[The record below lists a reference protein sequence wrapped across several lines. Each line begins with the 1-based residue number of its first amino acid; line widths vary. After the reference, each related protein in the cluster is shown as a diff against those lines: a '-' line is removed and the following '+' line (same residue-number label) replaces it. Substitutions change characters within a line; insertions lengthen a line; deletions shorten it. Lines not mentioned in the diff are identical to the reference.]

1 MRSLPFLHVCIYY
14 FIMSIKSH
22 YISYWLFLPT
32 IRESAILEEQCYAT
46 SAFLE
51 TLYVSTDTI
60 FVHFLFPYSNHIT
73 FYSFLCLYI
82 AVCTLSCW
90 HFRIMTLFV
99 VFVCALSFF
108 LSFLCNLELLFFPYY
123 MFNEHKLVFDGYKST
138 PKPFFYLIRY
148 LCCISDFF
156 KLCHQQNNSF
166 GYIRCTCF
174 SYNGQILF
182 CKLQTVKTID
192 YG

>member
-1 MRSLPFLHVCIYY
+1 MRSLPFLHVCIYF

-32 IRESAILEEQCYAT
+32 IRESAILEDQCYAT

-51 TLYVSTDTI
+51 TLFVSTDTI
-60 FVHFLFPYSNHIT
+60 FVHFLLPYSNHIT

-108 LSFLCNLELLFFPYY
+108 FLFFVFWNFCSSRSICL
-123 MFNEHKLVFDGYKST
+123 MNIKWFSTVTNQRSNLFFFTLFAICAVFQISLNFVINKIIALDILVVHAFLITAK
-138 PKPFFYLIRY
+138 FFFVY
-148 LCCISDFF
+148 
-156 KLCHQQNNSF
+156 
-166 GYIRCTCF
+166 
-174 SYNGQILF
+174 
-182 CKLQTVKTID
+182 CKL
-192 YG
+192 